1 MGYNDDA
8 GSRGK
13 KISIIVISTIVL
25 VGMVGSITY
34 TTIHKSDPSEQP
46 ELQGGQVYSS
56 NKGVQSVCAPTQYKK
71 TCEESLASA
80 NTTDPKE
87 LIKVAFQYAEKSIGD
102 VISKSALIQEAG
114 KDPRTKGALD
124 VCKVVLNDA
133 IEDFKRSSS
142 KVGEFDVTKLESYL
156 DDLKTWLSGTVTY
169 QETCIDAFENT
180 TSNAGERMKALLK
193 TTSELASNSIAMV
206 SGLSDIVSQLTFTKS
221 TRRLLLQQSDD
232 IPSFVDDETRRVLFA
247 QGTTLAPNAI
257 VSATG
262 KGQFKTIN
270 EAINSIPKGN
280 NQTFIIFVRAGVYNE
295 YVVIPK
301 RVNKVVLIGEGPTKT
316 KITGNKN
323 YADGTNTFNTAT
335 VAVNGD
341 YFLAR
346 DIGFENSAG
355 AEKHQAVALRVSGDY
370 AVFYNCQM
378 DGYQDTLY
386 VHTYRQ
392 FYRDCTITGT
402 IDFVFGDAAAI
413 FQNCKFIVRK
423 PMETQNCMVTAQGR
437 KDPLSVG
444 VIVLQKCQILA
455 EPAYIAAKLATK
467 NYLGRPWKE
476 FSRTIIMN
484 SVIDGFIDP
493 EGWAPWMGTF
503 ALETLYYGEYQNTGP
518 GANTAQRVTWKGIQ
532 KITPQIAESFT
543 PGKYFRNDSFITTY
557 RIPYVAGMMP

>member
-1 MGYNDDA
+1 MGYGGDSSSKRN
-8 GSRGK
+8 
-13 KISIIVISTIVL
+13 KITIIVISSVVL
-25 VGMVGSITY
+25 VGLIGAVTYGTLRKDQPGNGGNAQVSSSTKSI
-34 TTIHKSDPSEQP
+34 
-46 ELQGGQVYSS
+46 
-56 NKGVQSVCAPTQYKK
+56 QSVCAPTQYKQ
-71 TCEESLASA
+71 TCEKSLASA
-80 NTTDPKE
+80 NTTEPKE
-87 LIKVAFQYAEKSIGD
+87 LVKFALDFAQKSVGEAIA
-102 VISKSALIQEAG
+102 KSALIQEAA
-114 KDPRTKGALD
+114 KDPRTKGALE

-133 IEDFKRSSS
+133 VEDFKRSSS
-142 KVGEFDVTKLESYL
+142 KIGAFDASKLESYV

-180 TSNAGERMKALLK
+180 TGNAGERMKVLLK
-193 TTSELASNSIAMV
+193 TSSELASNAVAMV
-206 SGLSDIVSQLTFTKS
+206 SSFSDVFSQLTFTTS
-221 TRRLLLQQSDD
+221 ARRLLANGDD
-232 IPSFVDDETRRVLFA
+232 IPSFVDDDTRRILFA
-247 QGTTLAPNAI
+247 QGTTLTPNAT

-270 EAINSIPKGN
+270 EAIATIPKGN
-280 NQTFIIFVRAGVYNE
+280 NQTFIIFIRAGVYNE
-295 YVVIPK
+295 NVVIPK
-301 RVNKVVLIGEGPTKT
+301 RVNKIVLIGEGPTKT
-316 KITGNKN
+316 KITGSKN
-323 YADGTNTFNTAT
+323 YADGVNTFNTAT

-370 AVFYNCQM
+370 AVFFNCQM
-378 DGYQDTLY
+378 DGFQDTLY

-423 PMETQNCMVTAQGR
+423 PMENQNCMVTAQGR
-437 KDPLSVG
+437 KDPMSVG

-455 EPAYIAAKLATK
+455 DPAYLAAKLDTK

-476 FSRTIIMN
+476 YSRTIIMN

-503 ALETLYYGEYQNTGP
+503 GLDTLYYAEYQNSGP
-518 GANTAQRVTWKGIQ
+518 GANTAGRVTWKGIQ

-543 PGKYFRNDSFITTY
+543 PGKYFHNDTFITTY
-557 RIPYVAGMMP
+557 RIPYTPGMMA